1 MGAFGLPV
9 DKPAQATNVEN
20 EQSQGKDSNKRRFEA
35 DGNARSLDDIV
46 KNLQAKQ
53 TRKATRCAVSVFT
66 GLLQYCKVPIV
77 ATLVTFGIIIPKA
90 FAVRYFRVS
99 SFSGNKNHE
108 TKLVYLHCV
117 ISKSKFDLQIPL
129 AGEEFDQLCE

>member
-1 MGAFGLPV
+1 METQEVLTILS
-9 DKPAQATNVEN
+9 KICRLSKLET
-20 EQSQGKDSNKRRFEA
+20 
-35 DGNARSLDDIV
+35 
-46 KNLQAKQ
+46 
-53 TRKATRCAVSVFT
+53 KATQCAVSVFT
-66 GLLQYCKVPIV
+66 GLLQYCKVPIL

-90 FAVRYFRVS
+90 FGVRYFRGS